1 MFITRMCRSLDFPGG
16 SADNEYTCNVG
27 DLGRIPGLG
36 RYLGEDNGCPLQ
48 YSGLENCMKYSVH
61 GVAKNQT
68 LLSNF
73 HFTWK
78 SRPTYLYSE
87 GLDVSFNIDLF
98 ILMVISL
105 VRASILHWLNLKL
118 YFLVKLS
125 ILILSLLNFWQN
137 FS

>member
-1 MFITRMCRSLDFPGG
+1 MFITRMYKSLDFPGG
-16 SADNEYTCNVG
+16 SADKVYTCNVG
-27 DLGRIPGLG
+27 DLGRFPGLG
-36 RYLGEDNGCPLQ
+36 RYPGEDNGYPLQ
-48 YSGLENCMKYSVH
+48 YSGLENCVKYSVR
-61 GVAKNQT
+61 GVSKSQT